1 MVESGDFVLPGAE
14 VGFSEEVMPGEGT
27 YEDDGKIFASVT
39 GTVNLDSKERKVTV
53 TPKTS
58 TPPELKNGEI
68 IVGSIWDIRPQVAV
82 VDIVKIKGNER
93 ELAGR
98 ISGGLHISKIKD
110 SYVSEIS
117 SELSY
122 GDIILA
128 KITNANRKPID
139 LSIVDRDLGVIKSYC
154 EKCNAPL
161 ELKDGKVTC
170 NDCKRTPHK
179 KLSSEYGKGQA

>member
-1 MVESGDFVLPGAE
+1 MVESDDFVLPGTE
-14 VGFSEEVMPGEGT
+14 VGFSEEVMPGDGT
-27 YEDDGKIFASVT
+27 YEDDGKIFASIT
-39 GTVNLDSKERKVTV
+39 GTVSLDSKERKVTV

-58 TPPELKNGEI
+58 APPELKNGEI
-68 IVGSIWDIRPQVAV
+68 VVGVVWDIRPQVAMI
-82 VDIVKIKGNER
+82 DIVKIKGNER
-93 ELAGR
+93 TLPGK

-117 SELSY
+117 SEIGY
-122 GDIILA
+122 GDIVLA

-139 LSIVDRDLGVIKSYC
+139 LSIVDKELGIIKSYC
-154 EKCNAPL
+154 ERCSEPL

-179 KLSSEYGKGQA
+179 KLSSEYGKGQV

>member
-27 YEDDGKIFASVT
+27 YEEEGKIFASIT
-39 GTVNLDSKERKVTV
+39 GTVNLDSKERKVKV
-53 TPKTS
+53 EPKTS
-58 TPPELKNGEI
+58 APPELKNGDI
-68 IVGSIWDIRPQVAV
+68 IVGSIWDIMPQVAV

-93 ELAGR
+93 ALAGR

-117 SELSY
+117 SELGY

-128 KITNANRKPID
+128 KITNVNRKPID
-139 LSIVDRDLGVIKSYC
+139 LSIIDNDLGVIKSYC
-154 EKCNAPL
+154 ERCSAPL